1 MPLKTFVDDHPA
13 LNLTSLIDV
22 TFLLIVFFM
31 LGTQFIDPERDI
43 NLTVPE
49 VNANAPLTA
58 APAKKVI
65 NVFADGQITIDRRNV
80 TLPELTKELVTARSE
95 YEGLGV
101 LVRGDAQSAFQTV
114 AEVLSACKEAGIA
127 ELGISVRM
135 ASTPQVHR

>member
-1 MPLKTFVDDHPA
+1 VQGGAIPRD
-13 LNLTSLIDV
+13 
-22 TFLLIVFFM
+22 IVCN
-31 LGTQFIDPERDI
+31 ERDI

-58 APAKKVI
+58 APAKKII

-101 LVRGDAQSAFQTV
+101 LVRGDAQSVFQTV
-114 AEVLSACKEAGIA
+114 AEVLITWGQNLFRVLRRWRCVWFCVSAPPATAPLRSA
-127 ELGISVRM
+127 ERTRM
-135 ASTPQVHR
+135 